1 MNPPSPDEG
10 DQEPQGPMYRVC
22 LTLVASINPEYD
34 AFVSN
39 EWADS
44 HSIPRVLQRHIEGE
58 QSRDNSVSTAL
69 MACSIGQ
76 IIRKQLAPD
85 KINAIL
91 EFSTMR
97 PRERFE
103 NIREGLSVGL
113 GTTKSISLLTLR
125 H

>member
-1 MNPPSPDEG
+1 MVPP
-10 DQEPQGPMYRVC
+10 
-22 LTLVASINPEYD
+22 
-34 AFVSN
+34 
-39 EWADS
+39 
-44 HSIPRVLQRHIEGE
+44 
-58 QSRDNSVSTAL
+58 
-69 MACSIGQ
+69 GQ
-76 IIRKQLAPD
+76 IIRKQMPPD
-85 KINAIL
+85 AINAIL